1 MRRNKKEDVLGEKFL
16 VFNKAHLRSI
26 LKGLLLTEGA
36 IDLIIER
43 GEGVLTGLSLEEEK
57 ELRRLIRNRDSRY
70 RRKKA
75 KKKALREKHHCKR
88 D

>member
-1 MRRNKKEDVLGEKFL
+1 MRRNEKEKVLGEKFL

-26 LKGLLLTEGA
+26 LKGMLLTEGG
-36 IDLIIER
+36 INLIIKR

-70 RRKKA
+70 RRKK
-75 KKKALREKHHCKR
+75 KREKDFR
-88 D
+88 IIDGL